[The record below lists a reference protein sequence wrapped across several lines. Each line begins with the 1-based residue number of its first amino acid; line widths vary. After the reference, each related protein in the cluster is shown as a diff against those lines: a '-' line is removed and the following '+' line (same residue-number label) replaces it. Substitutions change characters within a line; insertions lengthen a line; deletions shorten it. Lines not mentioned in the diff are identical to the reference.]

1 MHSEA
6 EKRFVSNF
14 IGEYDEL
21 EKMMSFM
28 NQEVSSTHPS
38 HDIVKYR
45 SNGANGDEKFE
56 IVIAL
61 PGFEKKNISI
71 ATEGNKLKI
80 SGANENGNEDKE
92 FLFQGIMR
100 GSFMKS
106 FTLSPNIHVSG
117 AKMENGLL
125 TVSLIKKLPDEL
137 KEKQILI
144 D

>member
-1 MHSEA
+1 MIDARKFIS
-6 EKRFVSNF
+6 SF

-28 NQEVSSTHPS
+28 NQDTTQAYPG
-38 HDIVKYR
+38 HDILKHKT
-45 SNGANGDEKFE
+45 NGNEDERFE

-61 PGFEKKNISI
+61 PGFERKDVSI
-71 ATEGNKLKI
+71 VTEGNKLKI
-80 SGANENGNEDKE
+80 SGAVEPTNGGKE
-92 FLFQGIMR
+92 FLYQSIIR
-100 GSFMKS
+100 GSFSKI

-125 TVSLIKKLPDEL
+125 IISLIKKIPEEM
-137 KEKQILI
+137 KEKRISI

>member
-1 MHSEA
+1 MIDT
-6 EKRFVSNF
+6 KKFISNF

-28 NQEVSSTHPS
+28 NQDVSSSYPS

-45 SNGANGDEKFE
+45 SNESSADEKFE
-56 IVIAL
+56 IIIAL
-61 PGFEKKNISI
+61 PGFEKKNVSI
-71 ATEGNKLKI
+71 VTEGNKLKI
-80 SGANENGNEDKE
+80 SGTNENGNEHKE

-100 GSFMKS
+100 GSFIKS
-106 FTLSPNIHVSG
+106 FTLSPNIHISG

-125 TVSLIKKLPDEL
+125 TISLIKKLPDEL
-137 KEKQILI
+137 KEKQITI